1 MRLSWPF
8 RRQQQAAPT
17 PTRGDV
23 FGARAKAAQAWRNVP
38 VLPTTLGKPP
48 LIAPT
53 PPFRA
58 DLAGA
63 AAPPIAL
70 APLTHGRPTDAPRG
84 VAGGRTTTIQRS
96 PSEPSDR
103 PRAEMT
109 VRQRR
114 EVRDLAP
121 EQTDSASDAAPPAA
135 DRKSLTKPP
144 IVVAATPAA
153 VRSFVSASGQ
163 SLQLAPAVGMVG
175 AARTAA

>member
-17 PTRGDV
+17 RARGDV

-70 APLTHGRPTDAPRG
+70 APLTHGRSTDAPRG
-84 VAGGRTTTIQRS
+84 VAGG
-96 PSEPSDR
+96 
-103 PRAEMT
+103 A
-109 VRQRR
+109 
-114 EVRDLAP
+114 
-121 EQTDSASDAAPPAA
+121 
-135 DRKSLTKPP
+135 
-144 IVVAATPAA
+144 
-153 VRSFVSASGQ
+153 
-163 SLQLAPAVGMVG
+163 G
-175 AARTAA
+175 AANQRGAHGPRRKTRA